1 MSRIA
6 AASEIFIKMDIEGSE
21 LEALKGSADTIAA
34 RKPKLAICL
43 YHKTEDFWEI
53 PLYLHD
59 LTPEYK
65 LFVRHHTAIF
75 DLKETVLY
83 AMV

>member
-1 MSRIA
+1 MSRVSA
-6 AASEIFIKMDIEGSE
+6 AAEIFIKMDIEGSE
-21 LEALKGSADTIAA
+21 PEALKGSANTITA

-43 YHKTEDFWEI
+43 YHRIEDFWEI

-59 LTPEYK
+59 LVPWYK
-65 LFVRHHTAIF
+65 LFVRHHTSIF
-75 DLKETVLY
+75 DLTETVLY